1 MKLSFLFVL
10 IVFFA
15 TGSASAQGVEDI
27 EQAWRGWMEK
37 TQRTRGGLVVMR
49 GGVPVHE
56 ATMGRL
62 APAASVPDA
71 SLSKAVTGVCIAT
84 LIERGTLSFETPVSQ
99 ALARTLVRTGRPADQ
114 RLLQVTIS
122 ELLVHRGGFGPSI
135 GSDGDLANWL
145 RRNSGGRTA
154 FDEQLR
160 WLFARR
166 LQYAPGEKFEYSN
179 ANYLVLGAII
189 EEAAGQPYERY
200 CKETVLA
207 PLGARDAM
215 LDPAWR
221 ILSSYGGWRMP
232 LADYARFYQA
242 FARGNPAIG
251 PRSRQWMMSPDG
263 KEVGGGAHYGLGTFV
278 RPTPRGGGNFWH
290 AGRWTYDLRNAHDGP
305 ISISYS
311 TFAVRLGGLDV
322 NMVSFAEPGR
332 ESGGRRARRGIGQC
346 RAKCKAVA
354 VTRSAC

>member
-1 MKLSFLFVL
+1 LRLLSLVAL
-10 IVFFA
+10 LVVV
-15 TGSASAQGVEDI
+15 SAAGTAVAQGVGDI
-27 EQAWRGWMEK
+27 EHAWRGWMEK
-37 TQRTRGGLVVMR
+37 TQRTRGGLVVMHAGR
-49 GGVPVHE
+49 PVHE
-56 ATMGRL
+56 AMMGGL
-62 APAASVPDA
+62 GPGASVPYA

-84 LIERGTLSFETPVSQ
+84 LIERGALSFETQVSR
-99 ALARTLVRTGRPADQ
+99 ALARTMTRTGSPVDPQ
-114 RLLQVTIS
+114 LLQVTIS

-135 GSDGDLANWL
+135 GSAGDMANWL

-166 LQYAPGEKFEYSN
+166 LQFQPGERFEYSN

-189 EEAAGQPYERY
+189 EEAAGQSYERY
-200 CKETVLA
+200 CKDAALT

-242 FARGNPAIG
+242 FAQGNPAIG
-251 PRSRQWMMSPDG
+251 PRVRQWMMSPEG
-263 KEVGGGAHYGLGTFV
+263 KQVGGGAHYGLGTFV

-290 AGRWTYDLRNAHDGP
+290 AGRWVYDLRNAHDGALHV
-305 ISISYS
+305 SYS
-311 TFAVRLGGLDV
+311 TFAVRLGALDV
-322 NMVSFAEPGR
+322 NMVSYAEPGR
-332 ESGGRRARRGIGQC
+332 EQGDGGLDGALGNAARGVERWP
-346 RAKCKAVA
+346 
-354 VTRSAC
+354 

>member
-1 MKLSFLFVL
+1 MRLSFLLALLVVL
-10 IVFFA
+10 FA
-15 TGSASAQGVEDI
+15 GSASAQGVEDI

-37 TQRTRGGLVVMR
+37 TQRTRGGLVVFQAGR
-49 GGVPVHE
+49 PVHE

-62 APAASVPDA
+62 PAGAPVSYA

-84 LIERGTLSFETPVSQ
+84 LIERGTLSFETTVAQ
-99 ALARTLVRTGRPADQ
+99 ALARTMARTGRPADQ
-114 RLLQVTIS
+114 RLLQVTVS

-135 GSDGDLANWL
+135 GSDGDMANWL

-160 WLFARR
+160 WVFARK
-166 LQYAPGEKFEYSN
+166 LQYAPGERFEYSN
-179 ANYLVLGAII
+179 ANYLLLGAII

-200 CKETVLA
+200 CKEAVLT

-242 FARGNPAIG
+242 FAPNNPAIG
-251 PRSRQWMMSPDG
+251 LRARQWMMSPDG

-290 AGRWTYDLRNAHDGP
+290 AGRWVYDLRNAHGGP
-305 ISISYS
+305 LQVSYS

-322 NMVSFAEPGR
+322 TMVSYAEPGR
-332 ESGGRRARRGIGQC
+332 EQGDGGLDGALGNAARGVKRWP
-346 RAKCKAVA
+346 
-354 VTRSAC
+354 